1 MSFHFIGKICKIYR
15 SVRITLLTMM
25 KNDDVELLAGRV
37 FLYWIVGISIF
48 FAHKCNKIASRQIQ

>member
-25 KNDDVELLAGRV
+25 KNDDVELLAGICL

-48 FAHKCNKIASRQIQ
+48 FCTQV